1 MVILKNSTR
10 ESAKIG
16 QAIDTQFQ
24 TGGDPW
30 LAVDIGTTTVVVDL
44 YTSYG
49 EQKTMH
55 REPMAVML

>member
-24 TGGDPW
+24 TGGD
-30 LAVDIGTTTVVVDL
+30 A
-44 YTSYG
+44 
-49 EQKTMH
+49 
-55 REPMAVML
+55 MAGSRHWNDNGGS